1 VIALEQL
8 LPGMESLMHLEV
20 GLALEGFVAVGT
32 LECAQVMMVDHVALE
47 LAEGG
52 ERLVAQGTR
61 LQK

>member
-1 VIALEQL
+1 
-8 LPGMESLMHLEV
+8 
-20 GLALEGFVAVGT
+20 
-32 LECAQVMMVDHVALE
+32 MVDHVALE